1 MNIFIAG
8 EEGKRHPVAS
18 KFHED
23 SDGNFWEERGTV
35 GGRKFYVPAPEWAGN
50 INPYLF
56 EGPNIIIGTHPKP
69 LSPNVPE
76 IRAGGKITDGGNLL
90 MTTAQKDEL
99 LRTDPNAEKF
109 IRPFM
114 GGREFINRIS
124 RWCLWM
130 VGVEPADIRKCP
142 RVLERIE
149 SVRLFRQKS
158 KKEATRRKA
167 ETPALFDEIVECK
180 TDYLA
185 IPKTSS
191 ENRRYIPIGWL
202 TPDVIAGD
210 ALFVCENATLYQFG
224 ILNSSVHMAW
234 VRKISGRLEISYRY
248 SNTLDYNAF
257 PWPILPPP
265 PVKPGEKPKVH
276 PSVKEIESTAQGIL
290 NARALYPKSSL
301 ADLYDE
307 RTMPP
312 ELRKAHRAND
322 DAVMR
327 AYGFTRHYEDE
338 AFHDENI
345 VINLM
350 YMYQDL
356 TGCEEF
362 KGSYPNREL
371 WLSYYP
377 EDDDEEY

>member
-56 EGPNIIIGTHPKP
+56 EGPNIFITAHPKP
-69 LSPNVPE
+69 LCDVPAL
-76 IRAGGKITDGGNLL
+76 RLGSTPRDGGNLIL
-90 MTTAQKDEL
+90 TDDEKAEL
-99 LRTDPNAEKF
+99 LRTDPQAEKF
-109 IRPFM
+109 IRPYM
-114 GGREFINRIS
+114 MGREFINRIS

-130 VGVEPADIRKCP
+130 VGAEPADIRKCP

-149 SVRLFRQKS
+149 RVRLFRQKS
-158 KKEATRRKA
+158 TRAATREQA
-167 ETPALFDEIVECK
+167 NTPALFSEIRASK

-185 IPKTSS
+185 VPQVSS
-191 ENRRYIPIGWL
+191 ERRRYIPIGWL
-202 TPDVIAGD
+202 SADVIAGNN
-210 ALFVCENATLYQFG
+210 LYISENATLYQFG

-265 PVKPGEKPKVH
+265 PVKPGENPKVH

-338 AFHDENI
+338 TFHDEDI

>member
-56 EGPNIIIGTHPKP
+56 EGPNIFITAHPKP
-69 LSPNVPE
+69 LCNVPVLKRGADPVDGRNL
-76 IRAGGKITDGGNLL
+76 ILTDE
-90 MTTAQKDEL
+90 QKAEL
-99 LRTDPNAEKF
+99 LRTDPQAEKL

-114 GGREFINRIS
+114 MGRDFINRKP
-124 RWCLWM
+124 RWCLWLK
-130 VGVEPADIRKCP
+130 GVEPADIRKCP

-149 SVRLFRQKS
+149 HVRLFRLKRP
-158 KKEATRRKA
+158 EGATRRAA
-167 ETPALFDEIVECK
+167 ETPALFLAPREC
-180 TDYLA
+180 TTNYLA
-185 IPKTSS
+185 IPKVSS
-191 ENRRYIPIGWL
+191 SARRYIPIDWL

-210 ALFVCENATLYQFG
+210 KLFVCENATLYQFG

-234 VRKISGRLEISYRY
+234 VRKISGRLRNDYSY
-248 SNTLDYNAF
+248 SNTIDYNAF

-265 PVKPGEKPKVH
+265 PVKPGENPKVH

-327 AYGFTRHYEDE
+327 AYGFTRHYEDDT
-338 AFHDENI
+338 FHDEDI